1 MIRYMIDGIIYD
13 NADDAR
19 DAVIDPNGR
28 VTQIHPDGSI
38 DDIPA
43 ADIPSGDAQLAA
55 YDADMMDTLYRDT
68 NG

>member
-1 MIRYMIDGIIYD
+1 MTRYMIEGVIYD

-28 VTQIHPDGSI
+28 VTQINPDGST

-43 ADIPSGDAQLAA
+43 ADIPAADAPLAA
-55 YDADMMDTLYRDT
+55 YDADMMDTLYRD
-68 NG
+68 NA